1 MTDIT
6 ANVVVS
12 MPSQLFTMA
21 RSFKAVANGKI
32 YIGKIDTDPVNPENQ
47 IQVCVEN
54 EDGSHV
60 PVSQPIIINAAG
72 YPVYNGQIAK
82 FVTVQGHSMAV
93 YDAYG
98 AQQFYFPNVLK
109 YDPDQLRPEFEQFKA
124 DLAGIEGAKKV
135 GIGVRTVYNNLDD
148 IKHSGN
154 YVDLQEAID
163 ITRYRDDLLITP
175 GTYTGEYTSGNA
187 NLIGTGYNV
196 IFKPGIGKTSITLSE
211 SSRLWQY
218 RHAQNFLI
226 EGNISTP
233 QGIGIAFGSSNLDG
247 RWNFRDIA
255 FDGLDI
261 GVYKPKGNIGNTYQH
276 CSYLECNYGHKAVS
290 DPGMHVGADTWRDC
304 HFAGIRT
311 YGIYLNGGVGGPAP
325 GGGLDGIAI
334 RDCIMEACPGGGIYF
349 KGNGLAPVVPPTIS
363 NVWFELVA
371 TAPTVTVDGFPQTP
385 RQLKI
390 DNVPVTVAEGCHF
403 NNIELISSTLVA
415 KNCRFDGASGVYSI
429 NVDDGSQIIAHDL
442 IVGGYVGGKV
452 HVESVASVSSTVADN
467 LDLSL
472 RGTKLNGRIKRLPTG
487 TVLNSQSFSGGGPW
501 AFVGTSTVDATS
513 VADGVLSDTCAQLV
527 IPAGYTL
534 FLSVPAAN
542 ITQYYHIVWGCSLK
556 LVSGDVAAS
565 IADSVSLG
573 GLYTSQGEWVHTFGV
588 GQTATSGTCNLK
600 LQSTNGCVIRISDYF
615 VTQFAKKQ
623 DAYDFANSRM
633 SIE

>member
-6 ANVVVS
+6 ANVIVS

-47 IQVCVEN
+47 IQVYVEN

-60 PVSQPIIINAAG
+60 PVEQPIIINAAG

-124 DLAGIEGAKKV
+124 DLAGSEGAKKV
-135 GIGVRTVYNNLDD
+135 GMGERTVYDNLDD

-196 IFKPGIGKTSITLSE
+196 IFKPDVGKTSITLSE

-233 QGIGIAFGSSNLDG
+233 QGIGIAFGTSNLDG

-261 GVYKPKGNIGNTYQH
+261 GVYKPKGNIGNTYKH
-276 CSYLECNYGHKAVS
+276 CSYLACNYGHKAVS
-290 DPGMHVGADTWRDC
+290 DPTMHVGADTWRDC
-304 HFAGIRT
+304 HFAGINT
-311 YGIYLNGGVGGPAP
+311 YSIYLNGAVGGPAP
-325 GGGLDGIAI
+325 GGGLDGVAI
-334 RDCIMEACPGGGIYF
+334 RDCIMEASQGGGIYF

-371 TAPTVTVDGFPQTP
+371 TATTVTVDGVQQAP
-385 RQLKI
+385 RQLKLE
-390 DNVPVTVAEGCHF
+390 NVPVTVAEGCYF

-415 KNCRFDGASGVYSI
+415 KNCRFDNASGVYSI

-442 IVGGYVGGKV
+442 IAGGSVGGKI
-452 HVESVASVSSTVADN
+452 HVESVANVSFPVADT
-467 LDLSL
+467 LDMSL
-472 RGTKLNGRIKRLPTG
+472 RGTKLNGRIKRLSTG
-487 TVLNSQSFSGGGPW
+487 EVLNSQSFSGAGPW
-501 AFVGTSTVDATS
+501 AFLGTSTVDAPS
-513 VADGVLSDTCAQLV
+513 VTDGVLSDTCAQLV

-534 FLSVPAAN
+534 YLNVSPAN

-556 LVSGDVAAS
+556 LVSGDVVAS

-573 GLYTSQGEWVHTFGV
+573 GLYTSPGEWVHTFGV
-588 GQTATSGTCNLK
+588 GQTKTSGTCRLK
-600 LQSTNGCVIRISDYF
+600 FQSINGCVIRISDYF
-615 VTQFAKKQ
+615 VATFAKKQ